1 MEAHARNL
9 RCQRIIVMRFLLIL
23 KISCIA
29 IYVAYIFSIVF
40 LFATQS
46 ISEKSIDFS
55 RWVSSEPLRKTS
67 ISTDKGVIFF
77 YELNKHEFDYVIRR
91 FHCQKRE
98 VDDRDKAIISS
109 CFNQLNVE
117 SVFESTYNI
126 DLVDDENLFLAYNVT
141 VYVCELTDGRVLI
154 HYNDSKRQD
163 VTHQLSIKPLRKLSE
178 FENNIL
184 YFQNI
189 ICLFI
194 FIALFFLPSSMIII
208 NNHTSIKSI
217 FAFFLLSFLPILIY
231 LTYNRSFYHSDV
243 TIMLL
248 LIIINLLVLLMSK
261 LIKTLIKLNMPA

>member
-1 MEAHARNL
+1 
-9 RCQRIIVMRFLLIL
+9 MRLLLIL
-23 KISCIA
+23 KILCIA
-29 IYVAYIFSIVF
+29 IYVAYIFSIAF

-67 ISTDKGVIFF
+67 ISTDKGAIFF
-77 YELNKHEFDYVIRR
+77 YELNKHEFDYAIRR

-98 VDDRDKAIISS
+98 VDDRDKSIILS
-109 CFNQLNVE
+109 FLNQLNIE
-117 SVFESTYNI
+117 SFFESTCNI
-126 DLVDDENLFLAYNVT
+126 DLVDDENLLFAYNIT
-141 VYVCELTDGRVLI
+141 VYVCELSDGRMLI

-208 NNHTSIKSI
+208 NNITSIKSI
-217 FAFFLLSFLPILIY
+217 FSVFLVSFLPILIY

-243 TIMLL
+243 TIMLIF
-248 LIIINLLVLLMSK
+248 IITNLLVFLMGK